1 MTGETLPNGLTAQE
15 MTVGGNA
22 LVSQPLPM
30 SPFWSLLT
38 CLWTEDHG
46 HAGASFPAEPETG
59 PISYE
64 RQLPPLPPH
73 MSHIPAPSPPLLRT
87 DSSISAL
94 NPFLAHRP
102 VGRPPLAWDLRA
114 GARAILFPSAVGGG
128 AALPMAPSDY
138 AQPATWPPCGVLR
151 IGAIGEHAGWQ
162 WPVEAQNPAGVRC
175 GDVFRALVA
184 NLHEF
189 VSPHEIAR
197 MSPERVAVVAAACAA
212 RVAAGMP
219 HGLAADDGIRRVD
232 CLLGCTQFHGL
243 EPGPSSGEW
252 TMYVGAP

>member
-1 MTGETLPNGLTAQE
+1 
-15 MTVGGNA
+15 
-22 LVSQPLPM
+22 
-30 SPFWSLLT
+30 
-38 CLWTEDHG
+38 LWTEEHG
-46 HAGASFPAEPETG
+46 HIGASFPTEPETG
-59 PISYE
+59 PIPYE
-64 RQLPPLPPH
+64 RHLPPLPPH
-73 MSHIPAPSPPLLRT
+73 LSHIPAPSPPLMRT

-102 VGRPPLAWDLRA
+102 VGLPPLAWDLRA
-114 GARAILFPSAVGGG
+114 GARAILFPSSMGGDAAV
-128 AALPMAPSDY
+128 PMAASDY

-151 IGAIGEHAGWQ
+151 IGAIGEHAWWQ
-162 WPVEAQNPAGVRC
+162 WPVEVQNPAGVRC

-189 VSPHEIAR
+189 VDPHEIAR
-197 MSPERVAVVAAACAA
+197 MSPERVTVVAAACAA

-219 HGLAADDGIRRVD
+219 NGLPENDGIRRVD
-232 CLLGCTQFHGL
+232 CLLVCTQFRGL